1 MLEALNEVAQAEQLE
16 RFDPLPGAFRSA
28 LAQRA
33 RPHSAATPV
42 GTLPTGIEALERSLA
57 AARAERVETLEP
69 VERSAEAAARELL
82 EERQVQ
88 NQHHCPR
95 TVTHLRSAP
104 SFLKLPV
111 QLGRQVVAEQRQ
123 VERSKRV
130 LMLASALLLVLAPV
144 SMPTLKVTS
153 KLMSLPMLV
162 PKLAS
167 KLALALEHSET
178 PAGLFEGPQQLEAEA
193 LVAHRLRA

>member
-57 AARAERVETLEP
+57 AARAGQVETLEP
-69 VERSAEAAARELL
+69 VERSVETAARELL
-82 EERQVQ
+82 EGRQVR
-88 NQHHCPR
+88 NQHHGPR

-130 LMLASALLLVLAPV
+130 LMLASALLLVLV
-144 SMPTLKVTS
+144 SMPMLKLTP

-167 KLALALEHSET
+167 KPALTLERSEM
-178 PAGLFEGPQQLEAEA
+178 PEGLFEGPQQLEVETLA
-193 LVAHRLRA
+193 AHRRRA

>member
-1 MLEALNEVAQAEQLE
+1 M
-16 RFDPLPGAFRSA
+16 SA
-28 LAQRA
+28 LTRFLVRFAQRWRNGA

-104 SFLKLPV
+104 SFLKPPV

-123 VERSKRV
+123 VERSKPGADTGAGV
-130 LMLASALLLVLAPV
+130 DADAEGDTEADVAADAGAEVGTGAGAL
-144 SMPTLKVTS
+144 
-153 KLMSLPMLV
+153 
-162 PKLAS
+162 
-167 KLALALEHSET
+167 
-178 PAGLFEGPQQLEAEA
+178 
-193 LVAHRLRA
+193 

>member
-1 MLEALNEVAQAEQLE
+1 M
-16 RFDPLPGAFRSA
+16 SA
-28 LAQRA
+28 LTRFLVRFAQRWRNGA

-104 SFLKLPV
+104 SFLKPPV

-130 LMLASALLLVLAPV
+130 LILAPV
-144 SMPTLKVTS
+144 SMPTLKVTP

-162 PKLAS
+162 PKLA
-167 KLALALEHSET
+167 LALEHSEA
-178 PAGLFEGPQQLEAEA
+178 PAGLFERPQQLEAEA
-193 LVAHRLRA
+193 LAAHKLRV

>member
-1 MLEALNEVAQAEQLE
+1 MVIRKSSPNAAVRICLRFGQPLKALRLLEALNEVAQAEQLQ

-33 RPHSAATPV
+33 RPHSAATPA

-95 TVTHLRSAP
+95 TVTRLRSAP
-104 SFLKLPV
+104 SFLKPPV

-123 VERSKRV
+123 VEFARS
-130 LMLASALLLVLAPV
+130 
-144 SMPTLKVTS
+144 
-153 KLMSLPMLV
+153 
-162 PKLAS
+162 
-167 KLALALEHSET
+167 
-178 PAGLFEGPQQLEAEA
+178 GC
-193 LVAHRLRA
+193 

>member
-57 AARAERVETLEP
+57 AARAGQVETLEP
-69 VERSAEAAARELL
+69 VERSVETAARELL
-82 EERQVQ
+82 EEQQVR
-88 NQHHCPR
+88 NQHHGPR
-95 TVTHLRSAP
+95 TVTHLRSVP
-104 SFLKLPV
+104 SSLKPPV
-111 QLGRQVVAEQRQ
+111 QLGRQPLAEQGQ
-123 VERSKRV
+123 VGR
-130 LMLASALLLVLAPV
+130 
-144 SMPTLKVTS
+144 
-153 KLMSLPMLV
+153 
-162 PKLAS
+162 S
-167 KLALALEHSET
+167 KLALALEHSEA

-193 LVAHRLRA
+193 LAAHKLRV

>member
-104 SFLKLPV
+104 SFLKPPV

-130 LMLASALLLVLAPV
+130 LILAPV
-144 SMPTLKVTS
+144 SMPTLKVTP
-153 KLMSLPMLV
+153 KPMSLPMLV
-162 PKLAS
+162 PKLA
-167 KLALALEHSET
+167 LALEHSEA
-178 PAGLFEGPQQLEAEA
+178 PAGLFERPQQLEAEA
-193 LVAHRLRA
+193 LAAHKLRV

>member
-1 MLEALNEVAQAEQLE
+1 MLEALNEVVQTEQLE

-28 LAQRA
+28 LAQRT

-42 GTLPTGIEALERSLA
+42 GTLPTGIEALKRSLA
-57 AARAERVETLEP
+57 AARAGQVETLEP

-88 NQHHCPR
+88 NQHHGPR

-130 LMLASALLLVLAPV
+130 LILAPV
-144 SMPTLKVTS
+144 
-153 KLMSLPMLV
+153 SLPMLV

-167 KLALALEHSET
+167 KPALALEHSEA
-178 PAGLFEGPQQLEAEA
+178 PAGLFEGPQQLAVEA

>member
-104 SFLKLPV
+104 SFLKPPV

-130 LMLASALLLVLAPV
+130 LILAPV
-144 SMPTLKVTS
+144 
-153 KLMSLPMLV
+153 SLPMLV

-167 KLALALEHSET
+167 KLALALEHSEA
-178 PAGLFEGPQQLEAEA
+178 PAELFEGPQQLEAEA
-193 LVAHRLRA
+193 LAVPKLRV

>member
-104 SFLKLPV
+104 SFLKPPV

-130 LMLASALLLVLAPV
+130 LMLASMLLLVLKLA
-144 SMPTLKVTS
+144 L
-153 KLMSLPMLV
+153 KLMSLPMLA
-162 PKLAS
+162 PKLAL
-167 KLALALEHSET
+167 KPALTLEHSEM
-178 PAGLFEGPQQLEAEA
+178 PEELLEGFQQLEAEA
-193 LVAHRLRA
+193 FAAHKLRA

>member
-33 RPHSAATPV
+33 RPHSTEIPAR
-42 GTLPTGIEALERSLA
+42 TLSAEIEALERSLA

-88 NQHHCPR
+88 NQHHGPR

-104 SFLKLPV
+104 SFLKPPV
-111 QLGRQVVAEQRQ
+111 QLGKLLLAEQGQAVRS
-123 VERSKRV
+123 ERM
-130 LMLASALLLVLAPV
+130 LMLASAALLVLELAR
-144 SMPTLKVTS
+144 

-167 KLALALEHSET
+167 KPVLALERSEM
-178 PAGLFEGPQQLEAEA
+178 PEELLEGPQQLEAEA
-193 LVAHRLRA
+193 FAAPRLRA

>member
-1 MLEALNEVAQAEQLE
+1 MLEAPNEVVQTERLE
-16 RFDPLPGAFRSA
+16 RFDQLPGAFRSA

-33 RPHSAATPV
+33 RPHSTEIPAR
-42 GTLPTGIEALERSLA
+42 TLSAEIEALERSLA
-57 AARAERVETLEP
+57 AARAGRVETLEP
-69 VERSAEAAARELL
+69 VERSVETAARELL

-104 SFLKLPV
+104 SFLKPPV
-111 QLGRQVVAEQRQ
+111 QLGRQPLAEQGQ
-123 VERSKRV
+123 VGRSERV
-130 LMLASALLLVLAPV
+130 LVLMPMLELTP
-144 SMPTLKVTS
+144 
-153 KLMSLPMLV
+153 KLMSLPMLT

-167 KLALALEHSET
+167 KPALALEHSEA

-193 LVAHRLRA
+193 LAAHKLRV